1 MKNLKRALSLVLSAA
16 MMVGLLAV
24 GASAASMEDFSDTDE
39 ITHTEAVSTL
49 VELGVVAGKDS
60 GAFDPTGI
68 VTRAEMAK
76 MICVVLNGGKDPQLS
91 ATGTVSY
98 KDTASHWAAAYIEY
112 CTNLSIVA
120 GDGTGNFNPNATV
133 TGTQAAKMLL
143 VAMGYKSDIE
153 GFTGAT
159 WATAVDVRANQKGL
173 YDEMDITTSA
183 GLTRDDAAQMV
194 YNALNAVI
202 VTYDY
207 TLVTNNGQL
216 GSLPTLKDDEDDK
229 TMLEDKFNAVK
240 VEGVVVGNEYAK
252 LAGTTKSDE
261 LFGSN
266 ADDGETLV
274 RVTNYKDG
282 QDNYGNT
289 DKDKVETFKIS
300 SDADVLGRAVTFY
313 VKPSTTSATSAKKG
327 TVLGSLMLDSD
338 NKVVYDYSSDK
349 PNDVLDDNDLDWSS
363 EFDAPVYYNYAVKT
377 GDEDVSDNSF
387 KTTSGTKGQERIFID
402 SDGDGDV
409 DMVLVNN
416 YGLAKVLKYSTKDD
430 GSITV
435 DATGY
440 GSLALTDEDDVVGF
454 DDVAKNDYVVAMI
467 AGGKLHVAVA
477 KTVTGSLDA
486 YKNNS
491 SDKATSLTVDGTKYD
506 VSAEVCSSKLDA
518 AVDQG
523 VSTKLDNDSTYYLD
537 AQGYIVAVGDSEE
550 TAGNYAFVKGADKGS
565 GVESARVKLVLQDG
579 TTKTYDVNDDST
591 LTVQTISDEDVVADS
606 ASTPNVY
613 TLVSYSLNS
622 KDEVKLSPAANT
634 VTGTVSSFTKKKTS
648 IAYTDPA
655 EVVDDD
661 GNTSSTGSNP
671 TYYASSSTVFFY
683 VKYDGS
689 SIDSVDVYTG
699 YNQAPSTNVSG
710 DASVALSSSD
720 KVEAVAFSDVS
731 ASTDND
737 DHLFLYKWGNTYSDY
752 REAYVYMPGSDDNE
766 MIKVDG
772 GSDYSADN
780 LYLFTKN
787 SDDTYDLSSTSGAAV
802 SGVVQNDPKTTVV
815 LDNGEEYKVIDST
828 VTIDNTDTDD
838 DPPIA
843 ALNDAG
849 CDTGDTVSII
859 ANNDNEILML
869 VVTANP

>member
-194 YNALNAVI
+194 YNALNAVV

-240 VEGVVVGNEYAK
+240 VEGIVVGNEYAK
-252 LAGTTKSDE
+252 LVATGTQPND
-261 LFGSN
+261 LFGST
-266 ADDGETLV
+266 ADDGETIID
-274 RVTNYKDG
+274 VTNYGEG
-282 QDNYGNT
+282 QDNYNGNSC
-289 DKDKVETFKIS
+289 VFKIS
-300 SDADVLGRAVTFY
+300 SGADVLGRAVTFY
-313 VKPSTTSATSAKKG
+313 VKPSTTSANTSKKG
-327 TVLGSLMLDSD
+327 TVLGSLMANSD
-338 NKVVYDYSSDK
+338 NTVVYDYSSDA
-349 PNDVLDDNDLDWSS
+349 PDDVLDDNDLDWASS
-363 EFDAPVYYNYAVKT
+363 PKVYYNYAAGAAVAST
-377 GDEDVSDNSF
+377 F
-387 KTTSGTKGQERIFID
+387 KTDDGTKGQERIFID
-402 SDGDGDV
+402 NDGDDDV

-440 GSLALTDEDDVVGF
+440 GSLALTDKDDVVGF

-506 VSAEVCSSKLDA
+506 VSAEICSSKLDA

-550 TAGNYAFVKGADKGS
+550 TAGNYAYIKGADAGS

-591 LTVQTISDEDVVADS
+591 LTVADTNPDTVQDS
-606 ASTPNVY
+606 NSHEY

-622 KDEVKLSPAANT
+622 KGEVKLSPAANT
-634 VTGTVSSFTKKKTS
+634 VTGTASSFTKKKTS
-648 IAYTDPA
+648 IAYTNPA
-655 EVVDDD
+655 TVVDDD
-661 GNTSSTGSNP
+661 GISSSTGSTP

-683 VKYDGS
+683 VKYNTANDPNSG
-689 SIDSVDVYTG
+689 IDSVDVYTG
-699 YNQAPSTNVSG
+699 YNQAPSTNISG
-710 DASVALSSSD
+710 ASVALSSSD
-720 KVEAVAFSDVS
+720 KVEAVAFTNVS

-772 GSDYSADN
+772 GSDYSADR

-787 SDDTYDLSSTSGAAV
+787 SDDTYDLSSASGAAV

-869 VVTANP
+869 VVTVNP